1 MNLGKAVTKE
11 SMVAYANA
19 KKEYMEKKSRL
30 NLLEEIEYP
39 DPVSYTHLDVYKRQA
54 YTAYCASKIHLPYIL

>member
-19 KKEYMEKKSRL
+19 NKEYMEKKSRL

-39 DPVSYTHLDVYKRQA
+39 DTDEKREIA
-54 YTAYCASKIHLPYIL
+54 ASHS